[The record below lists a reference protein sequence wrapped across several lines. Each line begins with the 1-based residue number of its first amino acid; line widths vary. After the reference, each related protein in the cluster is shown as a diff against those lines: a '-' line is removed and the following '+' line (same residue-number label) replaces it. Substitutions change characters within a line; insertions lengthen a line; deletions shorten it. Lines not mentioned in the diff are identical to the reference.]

1 MKTFKKIATIILTLA
16 MVFTLAA
23 CGSSN
28 EPAATP
34 ANTGTNTNTNT
45 NTNTGTN
52 TSTDSGTSSGKHYD
66 ITLGTAGTTGTY
78 YVVGA
83 AMANAINAANSNLT
97 VVAQATNGGV
107 ENINLILAG
116 QMEMGF
122 TNADAAYWSCYGGG
136 TGYYSVYEK
145 AGNVRGVMRLYE
157 SQGHMITLA
166 NSPIN
171 SYADLKGKKVC
182 LGPPSSTIPA
192 MSIAILEAYGID
204 PEKDIEASYYFIAE
218 GLEKLADGVIDATF
232 FVASAPTSGLT
243 SAAATTALKFVDA
256 DPAILE
262 KVCEKY
268 PYYSITKTK
277 EGAYSN
283 MNIVNTLKIYTEI
296 VCGAEVPEEAVYN
309 FVKTAL
315 ESIDTYVDAHVACQE
330 INPETAS
337 QASAE
342 LHPGALKYYKEIGV
356 IK

>member
-1 MKTFKKIATIILTLA
+1 MKKLLAIILSLA
-16 MVFTLAA
+16 MVLALVA
-23 CGSSN
+23 CGGSSA
-28 EPAATP
+28 PAATEAPKTDAP
-34 ANTGTNTNTNT
+34 AAEAPAAEAPAA
-45 NTNTGTN
+45 
-52 TSTDSGTSSGKHYD
+52 SGNKFD

-83 AMANAINAANSNLT
+83 AIANAVTKVYPNLT

-107 ENINLILAG
+107 ENVNLILSG
-116 QMEMGF
+116 DMEMGF

-136 TGYYSVYEK
+136 TDYYSAY
-145 AGNVRGVMRLYE
+145 ANPGDVRGVMRLYE

-166 NSPIN
+166 GSDIE
-171 SYADLKGKKVC
+171 SYADLVGKKVC

-204 PEKDIEASYYFIAE
+204 VEKDIEASYYSIAE

-232 FVASAPTSGLT
+232 FVASAPASGLT
-243 SAAATTALKFVDA
+243 SQAATTDLKFVDA

-262 KVCEKY
+262 QVCQKY
-268 PYYSITKTK
+268 PYYSPSVTK
-277 EGAYSN
+277 EGAYPT
-283 MNIVNTLKIYTEI
+283 MNSVNTLKIYTEI
-296 VCGAEVPEEAVYN
+296 ICGTNVPEEAVYE
-309 FVKTAL
+309 FVKNAL

-342 LHPGALKYYKEIGV
+342 LHPGALKYYQEVGV
-356 IK
+356 K